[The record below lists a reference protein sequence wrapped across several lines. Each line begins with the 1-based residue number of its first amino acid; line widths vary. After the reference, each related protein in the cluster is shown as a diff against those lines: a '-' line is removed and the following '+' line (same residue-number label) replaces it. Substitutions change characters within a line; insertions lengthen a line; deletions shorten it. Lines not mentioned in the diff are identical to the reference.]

1 MLSVSKNRIAVSN
14 LRLTLKKVALNKKE
28 IFITTV
34 LYFTVPHM
42 FPNAVKST
50 NKKQNSKQAKKHFKY
65 TIDGHFK
72 TPNKTACSFFF
83 ISHFATQ
90 SVSQFGWLVPS
101 RPSAHPLPHCS
112 LKISLLHR
120 ICSGH
125 TRKAAPAKKSASR
138 FRFANNTLLHY
149 LQHLD
154 LTD

>member
-83 ISHFATQ
+83 LLTLPHI
-90 SVSQFGWLVPS
+90 VSQFGWLVPS
-101 RPSAHPLPHCS
+101 RPSAHPPPQCS

-125 TRKAAPAKKSASR
+125 TRAAPAKQGASR

>member
-72 TPNKTACSFFF
+72 TPNKPPVLFFSFL
-83 ISHFATQ
+83 T
-90 SVSQFGWLVPS
+90 
-101 RPSAHPLPHCS
+101 LPHNPYHNLVGWFHLVRRLTHS
-112 LKISLLHR
+112 
-120 ICSGH
+120 H
-125 TRKAAPAKKSASR
+125 TV
-138 FRFANNTLLHY
+138 L
-149 LQHLD
+149 
-154 LTD
+154 